1 MQRRGFLQSLL
12 AAAAG
17 LSAVGT
23 ASAMLA
29 PQEPMR
35 PQVVEKPKKKR
46 RKKKP
51 TSSLARSPQDEAME
65 LLKQC
70 RVIAIEEMHSVAGAL
85 AFTVRYAYAGNEWT
99 RTELDDKADSLLA
112 GAKPRSITVEC
123 TAQALDIDA
132 YDLHLGAIQSYSVP
146 SYKNYEVVVEWV
158 APHLKV

>member
-29 PQEPMR
+29 PPEPLR
-35 PQVVEKPKKKR
+35 PKVVEAPKKKR

-51 TSSLARSPQDEAME
+51 ASSLARSAQDEAME

-70 RVIAIEEMHSVAGAL
+70 RVIAIEEMHSVAGVL
-85 AFTVRYAYAGNEWT
+85 AFTVRYAYAGKEWT

-112 GAKPRSITVEC
+112 GAKSRSITVEC
-123 TAQALDIDA
+123 TAPMLSLDA
-132 YDLHLGAIQSYSVP
+132 YDMHLGSIQKCVVP
-146 SYKNYEVVVEWV
+146 DYKSYEVVVEWV